1 MRLFLDTADSDEIRQ
16 AVRWGVCDGVTTN
29 PTLFAKVSDRAGSY
43 KERVQEIAAIVDGPV
58 SAECV
63 SRSADELVAEARE
76 IASWHP
82 NVVVKI
88 PLDAAGLEAI
98 HRVSGEG
105 IRVNTTLIFSANQA
119 LLAANAG
126 AAYVSPFIGRLD
138 DIGQDG
144 VTLVAE
150 IVEMLDR
157 YHSPAQVIAAS
168 VRHVGPRQRLRRR
181 GGAHRD
187 AALPGAEGHAPA
199 SADRQGHRLLPGRLG
214 SGAGAAAGARRVA
227 GGSLSGDRAAA

>member
-1 MRLFLDTADSDEIRQ
+1 MRLYLDTADSDEIRQ
-16 AVRWGVCDGVTTN
+16 AVAWGVCDGVTTN
-29 PTLFAKVSDRAGSY
+29 PSLFAKVSGSAGSY
-43 KERVQEIAAIVDGPV
+43 KERVQEIAGIVDGPI

-63 SRSADELVAEARE
+63 SRTADALVEEARE

-88 PLDAAGLEAI
+88 PIDAAGLEAI
-98 HRVSGEG
+98 SRVSAAG
-105 IRVNTTLIFSANQA
+105 IQVNTTLIFSANQA

-157 YHSPAQVIAAS
+157 YHLPTQVIAAS
-168 VRHVGPRQRLRRR
+168 VRHTQHVTACASV
-181 GGAHRD
+181 GAHI
-187 AALPGAEGHAPA
+187 ATLPFPVLASMLQHPLTDKGIATFLADWDRAQAQQRSGAE
-199 SADRQGHRLLPGRLG
+199 SV
-214 SGAGAAAGARRVA
+214 AR
-227 GGSLSGDRAAA
+227 

>member
-29 PTLFAKVSDRAGSY
+29 PTLFAKVSDSAGSY
-43 KERVQEIAAIVDGPV
+43 KERVQEIAEIVDGPI

-63 SRSADELVAEARE
+63 TRTADELVAEARE

-88 PLDAAGLEAI
+88 PIDAAGLEAI
-98 HRVSGEG
+98 SRVSAEA

-138 DIGQDG
+138 DIGQEG
-144 VTLVAE
+144 VGLVAE
-150 IVEMLDR
+150 VVEMLDR
-157 YHSPAQVIAAS
+157 YHSPTQVIAAS
-168 VRHVGPRQRLRRR
+168 VRHTQHVTACAAV
-181 GGAHRD
+181 GAHIATVPFKVLEAMLTHPLTD
-187 AALPGAEGHAPA
+187 KGIAAFLTDWERAQAQQ
-199 SADRQGHRLLPGRLG
+199 R
-214 SGAGAAAGARRVA
+214 AGAQSIAG
-227 GGSLSGDRAAA
+227 S

>member
-29 PTLFAKVSDRAGSY
+29 PSLFAKVSGGAGSY

-63 SRSADELVAEARE
+63 SRTAEELVAEARE

-88 PLDAAGLEAI
+88 PIDAAGLEAI
-98 HRVSGEG
+98 SRVSGEG

-138 DIGQDG
+138 DIGQEG
-144 VTLVAE
+144 VALVAE

-157 YHSPAQVIAAS
+157 YHSPTQVIAAS
-168 VRHVGPRQRLRRR
+168 VRHTQHVTACAAV
-181 GGAHRD
+181 GAHI
-187 AALPGAEGHAPA
+187 ATLPLKVLEAMLAHPLTDRGIETFLADWERAQAQRPA
-199 SADRQGHRLLPGRLG
+199 G
-214 SGAGAAAGARRVA
+214 VA
-227 GGSLSGDRAAA
+227 STGGS

>member
-16 AVRWGVCDGVTTN
+16 AVQWGVCDGVTTN
-29 PTLFAKVSDRAGSY
+29 PTLFAKVSDQAVSY
-43 KERVQEIAAIVDGPV
+43 KQRVREIADLVDGPV

-63 SRSADELVAEARE
+63 SRTADELVAEARD
-76 IASWHP
+76 IATWHP

-88 PLDAAGLEAI
+88 PIDAAGLEAI
-98 HRVSGEG
+98 SRVSAEG

-144 VTLVAE
+144 VMLVAE
-150 IVEMLDR
+150 IMEMLDR
-157 YHSPAQVIAAS
+157 YHSPTQVIAAS
-168 VRHVGPRQRLRRR
+168 VRHTQHVTACAAVGAHIATVPFKVLEAMLAHPLTDSGIASFLADWERAQALRRS
-181 GGAHRD
+181 GV
-187 AALPGAEGHAPA
+187 
-199 SADRQGHRLLPGRLG
+199 G
-214 SGAGAAAGARRVA
+214 SV
-227 GGSLSGDRAAA
+227 GGS